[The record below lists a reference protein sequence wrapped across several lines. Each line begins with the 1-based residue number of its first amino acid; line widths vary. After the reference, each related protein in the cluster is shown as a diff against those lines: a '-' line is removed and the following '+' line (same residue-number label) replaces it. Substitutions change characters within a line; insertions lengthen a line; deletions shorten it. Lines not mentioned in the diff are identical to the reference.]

1 MKKKKSS
8 RVLRL
13 GKSSRRKTL
22 LRSRKVKVR
31 RGLVRK
37 VRKVRKGLTRKAVRY
52 GKNKKG
58 ILLRRKRR
66 LRRRAGR
73 RIPALHPPVQVMP
86 LVGPPPVAEVVAL
99 PPDLGVSPETPP
111 VDAFQ
116 QGYTEAYNVGFDAG
130 FAKGF
135 EDGHKL
141 EFS

>member
-1 MKKKKSS
+1 MKRKKSR

-13 GKSSRRKTL
+13 GKP
-22 LRSRKVKVR
+22 SRKRILLLSRKARVR

-37 VRKVRKGLTRKAVRY
+37 IRKGLTRKVVRY
-52 GKNKKG
+52 GKSKKG

-66 LRRRAGR
+66 IRRRTVR
-73 RIPALHPPVQVMP
+73 RAQVLHPGVNVTPGAGSLP
-86 LVGPPPVAEVVAL
+86 AAEVVAL
-99 PPDLGVSPETPP
+99 PPDLGVPPETPP
-111 VDAFQ
+111 ADAFQ

-141 EFS
+141 EFG